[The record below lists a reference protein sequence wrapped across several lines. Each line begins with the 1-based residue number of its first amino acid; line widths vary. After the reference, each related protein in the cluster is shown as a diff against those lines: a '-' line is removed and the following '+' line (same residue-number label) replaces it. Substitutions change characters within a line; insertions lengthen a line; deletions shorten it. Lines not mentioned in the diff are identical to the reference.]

1 MNRRNFCLATMG
13 LMLTPTIR
21 AQHLAYP
28 NRAIRMI
35 SPYAAGGGP
44 DVQLRQISQS
54 LGALMGEPV
63 IVENKVGAAGVTGA
77 VHVKSARADGYTLL
91 MGSNTH
97 LIQKTLRPNLNFDP
111 IADFSGVSNLFA
123 QPTVLVVSKDSRF
136 NSIEQ
141 IIEEARKNPGV
152 LNYASGG
159 VGTSAH
165 LAGATFFT
173 LAEAEATH
181 IPLKGSV
188 EIGLSLLRGDVD
200 LAFPVSST
208 ALPQV
213 NDGSLKALATS
224 SSKRL
229 KMLPDVPTMNEIFD
243 NPLTV
248 QESWFGVWAPRGVE
262 SSILEAMNAAIV
274 KVLSEE
280 EILDSLDISGALAMP
295 SKTPAEFDQF
305 IHDENDKWAAI
316 IELTGTQI

>member
-1 MNRRNFCLATMG
+1 MDRRNFCLAVMS
-13 LMLTPTIR
+13 LMFAPAIR
-21 AQHLAYP
+21 AQELVYP
-28 NRAIRMI
+28 NKAIRMI

-44 DVQLRQISQS
+44 DIQLRQICQA
-54 LGALMGEPV
+54 LGALIGEPI

-77 VHVKSARADGYTLL
+77 VHVRSARADGYTFL

-97 LIQKTLRPNLNFDP
+97 LIQKTLRPNLSFDP

-141 IIEEARKNPGV
+141 IIEEARSNPGV

-165 LAGATFFT
+165 LAGATFFK
-173 LAEAEATH
+173 LSQAEATH

-208 ALPQV
+208 AIPQV
-213 NDGSLKALATS
+213 NDGSLRALATS

-229 KMLPDVPTMNEIFD
+229 KMLPDVPTMLEVFA

-248 QESWFGVWAPRGVE
+248 QESWFGIWAPSGVNP
-262 SSILEAMNAAIV
+262 SILQTMNEAIV
-274 KVLSEE
+274 EVLSQEE
-280 EILDSLDISGALAMP
+280 VLHGLDVSGSLAMP
-295 SKTPAEFDQF
+295 SATPEQFDQF
-305 IHDENDKWAAI
+305 IQEENQKWAAI
-316 IELTGTQI
+316 IDLTGTHI